1 MGAPQG
7 GRGGTKNERT
17 LQQNRNPHR
26 GGREQRTV
34 PLDAQSEMTIVMSDM
49 QATKINWWIDKVLLG
64 LLAFLMI
71 QSYDSVQDAVQ
82 LGQDLDKRTRLIEWR
97 IEQVERKL

>member
-1 MGAPQG
+1 
-7 GRGGTKNERT
+7 
-17 LQQNRNPHR
+17 
-26 GGREQRTV
+26 
-34 PLDAQSEMTIVMSDM
+34 MTIVMSDM